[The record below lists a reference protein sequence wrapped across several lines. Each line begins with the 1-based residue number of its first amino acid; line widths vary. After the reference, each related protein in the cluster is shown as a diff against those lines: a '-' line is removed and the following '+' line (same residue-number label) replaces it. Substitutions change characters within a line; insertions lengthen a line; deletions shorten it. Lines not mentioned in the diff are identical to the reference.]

1 MQRQL
6 DTLSCAKTK
15 AVSNKHLDFNQLP
28 PASLVRLYFLA
39 NSRVFKEIKV
49 EESLDRTECIL
60 SGRVTNFG
68 KVFNLAPHV
77 FCCALHCISKPGS
90 TTAFLDRTQT
100 PEMPTHLKGGEVIE
114 FKNLCIHCSYNE
126 PSVAQ
131 INVEASVT
139 ATGPV
144 PPGMSNV
151 HKIIFSRLTKN
162 FIQLLEKTH
171 V

>member
-77 FCCALHCISKPGS
+77 SVALC
-90 TTAFLDRTQT
+90 TAFL
-100 PEMPTHLKGGEVIE
+100 
-114 FKNLCIHCSYNE
+114 NLVLR
-126 PSVAQ
+126 PL
-131 INVEASVT
+131 
-139 ATGPV
+139 
-144 PPGMSNV
+144 
-151 HKIIFSRLTKN
+151 SR
-162 FIQLLEKTH
+162 
-171 V
+171 

>member
-6 DTLSCAKTK
+6 DTLSCAKSK
-15 AVSNKHLDFNQLP
+15 SVANRHLDFNQLP
-28 PASLVRLYFLA
+28 PAALVRLYFLA
-39 NSRVFKEIKV
+39 NSRMFKEINV
-49 EESLDRTECIL
+49 EESADGTECIL

-68 KVFNLAPHV
+68 KVFNLTPHV

-90 TTAFLDRTQT
+90 TSVFLDRTQS
-100 PEMPTHLKGGEVIE
+100 PEMPDHLKGGEVID

-151 HKIIFSRLTKN
+151 HKVIFSRLTKN
-162 FIQLLEKTH
+162 FVRLLEKTF

>member
-1 MQRQL
+1 
-6 DTLSCAKTK
+6 
-15 AVSNKHLDFNQLP
+15 
-28 PASLVRLYFLA
+28 
-39 NSRVFKEIKV
+39 
-49 EESLDRTECIL
+49 
-60 SGRVTNFG
+60 
-68 KVFNLAPHV
+68 
-77 FCCALHCISKPGS
+77 
-90 TTAFLDRTQT
+90 
-100 PEMPTHLKGGEVIE
+100 MPTHLKGGEVIE

-151 HKIIFSRLTKN
+151 HKIILLDLLKTS
-162 FIQLLEKTH
+162 IQLLEKTH